1 MISSVQLTARKRL
14 KCTEKGRF
22 GTCFF
27 IFRSEGYGIS
37 VALIFVRKLIQRP
50 PSQPSCT
57 THLHF
62 VFVKKT
68 QQEHPFL
75 NLSKNIGIFTV
86 KMCPIDILQSISLT
100 VIGSILAW
108 GRGERL
114 FLFCSFSPHTQQQ
127 RKSFLQK
134 DCSLYRVSDN
144 RPARPDCSGTSEHC
158 DKLR

>member
-1 MISSVQLTARKRL
+1 MTSSVQLTAPKGL

-27 IFRSEGYGIS
+27 IFRSEGYGIP
-37 VALIFVRKLIQRP
+37 VALIFVRKLIQHP

-57 THLHF
+57 TLLHF
-62 VFVKKT
+62 VFIKKT

-75 NLSKNIGIFTV
+75 NLSKNTGIFTV
-86 KMCPIDILQSISLT
+86 KMCPRDILQSISLT

-114 FLFCSFSPHTQQQ
+114 FLFCSFSPQHSAAE
-127 RKSFLQK
+127 K
-134 DCSLYRVSDN
+134 
-144 RPARPDCSGTSEHC
+144 
-158 DKLR
+158 KLSAKRLFFVQSK

>member
-1 MISSVQLTARKRL
+1 MTSSVQLTARKRL
-14 KCTEKGRF
+14 KCTEKGWF

-27 IFRSEGYGIS
+27 IFRSEEYGIS
-37 VALIFVRKLIQRP
+37 VALIFVRKLIQRS
-50 PSQPSCT
+50 PSQPSCM

-75 NLSKNIGIFTV
+75 NLSKNTGIFTV

-114 FLFCSFSPHTQQQ
+114 FFSVLFPPTLSS
-127 RKSFLQK
+127 
-134 DCSLYRVSDN
+134 
-144 RPARPDCSGTSEHC
+144 SEKAFC
-158 DKLR
+158 KKTVLCTE